1 MTTESA
7 GYLPEHRA
15 HPNFKARKHVAECLP
30 RVNILADMTVDG
42 GALL

>member
-1 MTTESA
+1 MTAESA

-15 HPNFKARKHVAECLP
+15 HPNFKVRKRLARRLP

-42 GALL
+42 GSLL